1 MDRHFPRSRP
11 ESPQKRARSI
21 HRIPTSASFRRADS
35 VAAIISTDSAP
46 VGDSTTR
53 QFVNK
58 TSVKLAI
65 NVCHCYQKTPV
76 HIYGYTASWPTADS
90 YRYVAFFF
98 PPWFLGLPFSR
109 SLSFFFLLSSPVLF
123 FVFWKLELYTICPF
137 TGAGG
142 LSPLAR

>member
-1 MDRHFPRSRP
+1 MPLCSKPTEPSPVDRHFPRSRP
-11 ESPQKRARSI
+11 ESPQKEGTI
-21 HRIPTSASFRRADS
+21 YTPDS
-35 VAAIISTDSAP
+35 HFGQSPECRFCRGHNFTTDSAP

-109 SLSFFFLLSSPVLF
+109 SLSFF
-123 FVFWKLELYTICPF
+123 
-137 TGAGG
+137 
-142 LSPLAR
+142 